1 MTLPPPARLLPIVH
15 PGAMCF
21 PSGIVG
27 WNCGLIGYSGIVGG
41 NCGLIGYSGIVGGN
55 CGLIGYSG
63 IVGGNCG
70 IVGGNCGLIGYSG
83 IVGGNCG
90 LIGYSGIVGGNC
102 GLIGYSGIVGWNCGL
117 IGYSG
122 IVGGNCGLIG
132 YCGIVG
138 GNCGLLWTFS
148 VLLYKADLWAELRLR
163 LNSCQKSDPGI
174 LMDSYGSKIED
185 RYVARTGV
193 TGAHP
198 GAGARRR
205 VPGGRVFA
213 CGTRP
218 GTARRSDVGPPPAGR
233 SIRVRY
239 NVFWVAVMG
248 GGPGDPNPGQRIW
261 LLGHG
266 MSPHWGGRSPS
277 WCLTVVSAYGPNGSV
292 EYPTFLE
299 TLRGVLEGAPTGDSI
314 VLLGD
319 FNAHV
324 GNDSDTWR
332 GVIGRNG
339 PPDLNSSG
347 VLLLDFCASHSLSI
361 TNTMF
366 KHKGVHQYTW
376 YQDTLG
382 WRSMIDLVIV
392 SSDLRPHVLD
402 TRVKRGAELSTDHH
416 LVVSWIRLRR
426 GMPDRLGRPKRIVRV
441 CWERLADP
449 SVRGVFN
456 SHLRESFNQIPREVG
471 DIESEWTMFSTSIVD
486 AAIRSCGRKVS
497 GAGRGGNPRT
507 QWWTLEVRDAVKL
520 KKESY
525 RAWLARGTPEAAE
538 AYRQAKRTTAV
549 VVSEAKTRVW
559 EEFGEA
565 MEKDYWTASG
575 KFWQT
580 VRRLRRG
587 KQLSANTV
595 YGGDGELLV
604 STGDIVG
611 WCKEYFEDLL
621 NPTDTPSV
629 EEPEAGDSELDS
641 FITQAEVT
649 EVVQQLLGG
658 KAPGVDE
665 IRPEYLKSLDVVGL
679 SWLTRLCNIA
689 WRSGTV
695 PLDWATGVVVPL
707 FKKGDR
713 RVCSNYRGI
722 TLLSLPGKVYSR
734 VLERRVRPL
743 VEPRIQE
750 EQCGFRPSRGTLDQ
764 LYTLHRVL
772 EGSWEFA
779 QPVHMCFVDLE
790 KAFDRVPRGILWEVL
805 WEYGVRGP
813 LLRAVRSLYNRSR
826 SLVRIASC
834 KSDLFPV
841 HVGLRQGCPLSPVLF
856 IVFMDRISRRS
867 QGLEGVR
874 FGDHRISSLI
884 FADDVVLLASS
895 SLDLQHALGRFAAE
909 CEAAGMRVST
919 SKSKAMVLD
928 WKKVACTLQV
938 GGEVLPQVEEFKY
951 LGVLF
956 TSEGGMDREIDRRI
970 GAAAAVMRSMYRSV
984 VVKKELS
991 RKAKLSIH
999 QSIYAPTLTYGH
1011 ELWVMTE
1018 RGECVL
1024 TVQLSE
1030 EECVEDEED
1039 VEFYLLFSG
1048 STQRHLTTTLRLGH
1062 VTLQAVCP
1070 AHDRD
1075 ETVRV
1080 TLCQARPGGSVDP
1093 VAEERFQFVQ
1103 DLALDMAH
1111 FLISAAAHRD
1121 GLEGALLLT
1130 DSHIPVQECERL
1142 DETLMLALKHLPLP
1156 PGWSVLGPDTNT
1168 HTPADFSPH
1177 ETLLHFAAHRGL
1189 RRVALFL
1196 LQQPG
1201 GRDALQLFNKH
1212 GHTPARVAQSRGHT
1226 QLHHLLS
1233 ELEKSPHLE
1242 TKAPRRHYPAGR
1254 AFLHHPRL
1262 NTFSLT
1268 VETEADGDPQDLQR
1282 DVEELRRYALSHRDS
1297 TAVSRKQRQ
1306 SFPLILSRDFV
1317 GELQTSAVTPSEDT
1331 SLHKPPVCEHQEVDI
1346 KAAEENHKHAQW
1358 PNGSIRSEECEAP
1371 VSSGASDSE
1380 NRTVEVRLEGEG
1392 VCVGK
1397 LENCA
1402 AVSTASCGEQQ
1413 QQEEVDSEL
1422 SIIREAPRSPRSDA
1436 VSESKTHN
1444 KVQSGNRQE
1453 GTMGQT
1459 QGLLPEKEEKNKERG
1474 DLPEEREGERNSG
1487 QETRS
1492 LSGNMRQ
1499 SDGQKDEETHSRFYL
1514 NLDINASENGKE
1526 VQETG
1531 NGSERIH
1538 ESTSSTTPASQDIS
1552 KDLDSQSFRPNMA
1565 PGPIHNVRLEPAP
1578 DVKQLL
1584 DAASGHQMDINP
1596 ETALDCSEQVRAD
1609 SVKDPPPCDDV
1620 TIALEQPDRLELD
1633 VSLTH
1638 EESGGEARVDQTS
1651 LPETEESFSAGSEN
1665 DIQSLISPETSEE
1678 TSQILT
1684 KSQYGGEDSQSA
1696 QSLLLFWDQIST
1708 VPSRSLVS
1716 DSNPEE
1722 TGSVLEFKLE
1732 KEPLAFQTPPESPCE
1747 FFSIDGFIGTSG
1759 SIEATCSASLE
1770 LGSTTGSQETI
1781 EEGVQVE
1788 TELLEM
1794 CESFKKSPVTVL
1806 CGSFS
1811 KLTIRGS
1818 PT

>member
-1 MTLPPPARLLPIVH
+1 MVSERGKVKVEGILIIIIIIIIIIVIIIHHHPKPLENRVQKRLYFLHRTVTSPGLASPGPH
-15 PGAMCF
+15 PGA
-21 PSGIVG
+21 
-27 WNCGLIGYSGIVGG
+27 
-41 NCGLIGYSGIVGGN
+41 
-55 CGLIGYSG
+55 
-63 IVGGNCG
+63 
-70 IVGGNCGLIGYSG
+70 
-83 IVGGNCG
+83 
-90 LIGYSGIVGGNC
+90 
-102 GLIGYSGIVGWNCGL
+102 
-117 IGYSG
+117 
-122 IVGGNCGLIG
+122 
-132 YCGIVG
+132 
-138 GNCGLLWTFS
+138 
-148 VLLYKADLWAELRLR
+148 R
-163 LNSCQKSDPGI
+163 PG
-174 LMDSYGSKIED
+174 
-185 RYVARTGV
+185 V
-193 TGAHP
+193 
-198 GAGARRR
+198 GARRR
-205 VPGGRVFA
+205 APGGRVFA

-218 GTARRSDVGPPPAGR
+218 GTARRNDVGPPSCRPTTRRKEHKGP
-233 SIRVRY
+233 VPY
-239 NVFWVAVMG
+239 VFG
-248 GGPGDPNPGQRIW
+248 S
-261 LLGHG
+261 GHG
-266 MSPHWGGRSPS
+266 RGPRRPKPWTKNLAFGTWNVTSLGGKEPELVREVERYRLEIVRLASTHSLGSGTQLLERGWTLFFSGVPHGERRRAGVGLLIAPQLSRHVLEFSPVNERVVSLRLRARDR
-277 WCLTVVSAYGPNGSV
+277 CLTVVSAYGPNGSV

-339 PPDLNSSG
+339 LPDLNSSG

-402 TRVKRGAELSTDHH
+402 TQVKRGAELSTDHH

-426 GMPDRLGRPKRIVRV
+426 RMPDRLGRPKCIVRV
-441 CWERLADP
+441 CWEHLADP

-486 AAIRSCGRKVS
+486 AAIQSCGRKVS

-565 MEKDYWTASG
+565 MEKDYRTALG

-580 VRRLRRG
+580 VRHLRRG

-595 YGGDGELLV
+595 YGGGGELLV

-611 WCKEYFEDLL
+611 QWKEYFEDLL

-629 EEPEAGDSELDS
+629 EEPEAEDSEIDS

-772 EGSWEFA
+772 EGLWEFA

-841 HVGLRQGCPLSPVLF
+841 HVGLQQGCPLSPVLF

-895 SLDLQHALGRFAAE
+895 GLDLQHAMGHFAAE

-919 SKSKAMVLD
+919 SKSEAMVLD
-928 WKKVACTLQV
+928 RKKVACTLQV

-956 TSEGGMDREIDRRI
+956 TSEGRMDREIDRRI

-991 RKAKLSIH
+991 RKVKLSIY
-999 QSIYAPTLTYGH
+999 QSIYVPTLTYGH

-1018 RGECVL
+1018 RVR
-1024 TVQLSE
+1024 S
-1030 EECVEDEED
+1030 
-1039 VEFYLLFSG
+1039 
-1048 STQRHLTTTLRLGH
+1048 RI
-1062 VTLQAVCP
+1062 QA
-1070 AHDRD
+1070 
-1075 ETVRV
+1075 
-1080 TLCQARPGGSVDP
+1080 
-1093 VAEERFQFVQ
+1093 AEMSF
-1103 DLALDMAH
+1103 
-1111 FLISAAAHRD
+1111 
-1121 GLEGALLLT
+1121 
-1130 DSHIPVQECERL
+1130 
-1142 DETLMLALKHLPLP
+1142 
-1156 PGWSVLGPDTNT
+1156 
-1168 HTPADFSPH
+1168 
-1177 ETLLHFAAHRGL
+1177 L
-1189 RRVALFL
+1189 RRVA
-1196 LQQPG
+1196 G
-1201 GRDALQLFNKH
+1201 
-1212 GHTPARVAQSRGHT
+1212 
-1226 QLHHLLS
+1226 
-1233 ELEKSPHLE
+1233 
-1242 TKAPRRHYPAGR
+1242 
-1254 AFLHHPRL
+1254 
-1262 NTFSLT
+1262 
-1268 VETEADGDPQDLQR
+1268 
-1282 DVEELRRYALSHRDS
+1282 
-1297 TAVSRKQRQ
+1297 
-1306 SFPLILSRDFV
+1306 
-1317 GELQTSAVTPSEDT
+1317 
-1331 SLHKPPVCEHQEVDI
+1331 
-1346 KAAEENHKHAQW
+1346 
-1358 PNGSIRSEECEAP
+1358 
-1371 VSSGASDSE
+1371 
-1380 NRTVEVRLEGEG
+1380 
-1392 VCVGK
+1392 
-1397 LENCA
+1397 
-1402 AVSTASCGEQQ
+1402 
-1413 QQEEVDSEL
+1413 
-1422 SIIREAPRSPRSDA
+1422 
-1436 VSESKTHN
+1436 
-1444 KVQSGNRQE
+1444 
-1453 GTMGQT
+1453 
-1459 QGLLPEKEEKNKERG
+1459 
-1474 DLPEEREGERNSG
+1474 
-1487 QETRS
+1487 RS
-1492 LSGNMRQ
+1492 LSDRVRSSVTQEELGVEPLLLHIER
-1499 SDGQKDEETHSRFYL
+1499 GQLRWLGHLFRMPPGRLPGEVFRACPTGKTQDTLERLYL
-1514 NLDINASENGKE
+1514 SAGLGTPRGPSGKSWRKWLGRGSGVAFGLHHIGENGDKNKAF
-1526 VQETG
+1526 G
-1531 NGSERIH
+1531 
-1538 ESTSSTTPASQDIS
+1538 
-1552 KDLDSQSFRPNMA
+1552 FR
-1565 PGPIHNVRLEPAP
+1565 
-1578 DVKQLL
+1578 
-1584 DAASGHQMDINP
+1584 
-1596 ETALDCSEQVRAD
+1596 
-1609 SVKDPPPCDDV
+1609 
-1620 TIALEQPDRLELD
+1620 
-1633 VSLTH
+1633 
-1638 EESGGEARVDQTS
+1638 
-1651 LPETEESFSAGSEN
+1651 
-1665 DIQSLISPETSEE
+1665 
-1678 TSQILT
+1678 
-1684 KSQYGGEDSQSA
+1684 
-1696 QSLLLFWDQIST
+1696 
-1708 VPSRSLVS
+1708 
-1716 DSNPEE
+1716 
-1722 TGSVLEFKLE
+1722 
-1732 KEPLAFQTPPESPCE
+1732 
-1747 FFSIDGFIGTSG
+1747 
-1759 SIEATCSASLE
+1759 
-1770 LGSTTGSQETI
+1770 
-1781 EEGVQVE
+1781 
-1788 TELLEM
+1788 
-1794 CESFKKSPVTVL
+1794 
-1806 CGSFS
+1806 
-1811 KLTIRGS
+1811 
-1818 PT
+1818 